1 MSGDGE
7 PVARQRL
14 DKWLWAARFFKTRS
28 LAAKL
33 ASGGKIRVNGARVS
47 KASHALK
54 IGDVLTFGVGR
65 GAGAR
70 VIVVEVVGFCETR
83 RPAPEAQRLYA
94 QIPDPADQ
102 APADKRPSA
111 EPSPDAEADA
121 DADAEPKSTASG
133 GSPDAP

>member
-1 MSGDGE
+1 MSGDSE

-70 VIVVEVVGFCETR
+70 VIVVKVVGFCETR
-83 RPAPEAQRLYA
+83 RPAPEARRLYA
-94 QIPDPADQ
+94 QIPDPAEQTPVDE
-102 APADKRPSA
+102 DRG
-111 EPSPDAEADA
+111 PDPTSGAEA
-121 DADAEPKSTASG
+121 ERPASG